1 MASYLTKR
9 ERKKQECEQ
18 RIRRIHAKHPDL
30 AKVDGQ
36 MNHLAI
42 VTARAVAKGNV
53 DTAATDREYQLLRQ
67 KRTELLKR
75 YGLSEADYEPQWDC
89 PICQD
94 RGYVRPG
101 VPCACQSHE
110 KLETMFLASGIPS
123 KYRRMTFETFDVNVY
138 FDPMDVAQKVE
149 RCKQFV
155 TMLAMDKPM
164 GNLILSGDVGRGK
177 THLSVAIANAAM
189 ECGLTVVYKRV
200 DDLLDFIRSVKFDR
214 AAEDT
219 EAERIFHLLF
229 SCDLLVLDDLGSE
242 SPTDFAVGE
251 LTNILEDR
259 NLANRSWI
267 INTNIP
273 TDDLERIYG
282 SRLVD
287 RIIEKAR
294 IFRLDSE
301 ESMRRRRDPADVT
314 MI

>member
-101 VPCACQSHE
+101 CSMC
-110 KLETMFLASGIPS
+110 LS
-123 KYRRMTFETFDVNVY
+123 K
-138 FDPMDVAQKVE
+138 P
-149 RCKQFV
+149 
-155 TMLAMDKPM
+155 
-164 GNLILSGDVGRGK
+164 
-177 THLSVAIANAAM
+177 
-189 ECGLTVVYKRV
+189 
-200 DDLLDFIRSVKFDR
+200 
-214 AAEDT
+214 
-219 EAERIFHLLF
+219 
-229 SCDLLVLDDLGSE
+229 
-242 SPTDFAVGE
+242 
-251 LTNILEDR
+251 
-259 NLANRSWI
+259 
-267 INTNIP
+267 
-273 TDDLERIYG
+273 
-282 SRLVD
+282 
-287 RIIEKAR
+287 
-294 IFRLDSE
+294 
-301 ESMRRRRDPADVT
+301 
-314 MI
+314 